1 MKTKDAHNIN
11 NTLDIII
18 VLNIR
23 ELCMNDILA
32 FIMQHQIETLLL
44 IFMMIVVAFI
54 ITHWQETKFWW
65 LNFSYNF
72 PFIGKLSGLASDIEG
87 FDENHKWFYSEERLC
102 RDYYNFYEKVDKDS
116 ESFDEAKAYLH
127 AAGELGR
134 KPTPT
139 FIWIM
144 IFTLVIVEAF
154 GFAYV
159 LAGFTIPGASEATQQ
174 KGAIGVAAM
183 LSILL
188 VWLTHMTG
196 QELHKNTLIKK
207 IRRWYKN
214 DNAGGTNWRDLKPDE
229 QLISID
235 NTFDDEKS
243 PNYIRM
249 LNRLDANDKVKTSYL
264 KTNLTL
270 IFIFAVAIGAT
281 YIRHQVLTQE
291 IASSHES
298 AMNIFNDD
306 ASPFGNADTTSDDD
320 VNALFGDAATD
331 DAKDDLSS
339 LFGGEEKSSTPTHVT
354 NSSES
359 IEDATNRK
367 GGDATFAILGLMFVF
382 IQILGIFFGMHW
394 DFAGRESKE
403 AYECLRGF
411 STKKA
416 FLAYYEKAKIHIARV
431 AQRQLQKLQH
441 KMNIIN
447 DNTGTDAETTAILRN
462 NKDRT
467 FKQYLTFEDR

>member
-1 MKTKDAHNIN
+1 MEEIWQF
-11 NTLDIII
+11 
-18 VLNIR
+18 
-23 ELCMNDILA
+23 ILA
-32 FIMQHQIETLLL
+32 HQIETLLL
-44 IFMMIVVAFI
+44 GFAVIVLAFI
-54 ITHWQETKFWW
+54 ITHWQEVKFWW
-65 LNFSYNF
+65 LNFTYNI
-72 PFIGKLSGLASDIEG
+72 PVIGKLSILARDIEG

-102 RDYYNFYEKVDKDS
+102 RDYYNFYEKVDVDD
-116 ESFDEAKAYLH
+116 ESYDEAKDYLH

-144 IFTLVIVEAF
+144 IFVLVIVEAF

-183 LSILL
+183 LAILL
-188 VWLTHMTG
+188 VWLTHLTG

-214 DNAGGTNWRDLKPDE
+214 DNAGGSNWRDLKPDE
-229 QLISID
+229 KLITID
-235 NTFDDEKS
+235 NTFDDKDS

-249 LNRLDANDKVKTSYL
+249 LNRLDVNDKVKTTYT
-264 KTNLTL
+264 KTILTL
-270 IFIFAVAIGAT
+270 AFIIAVAVGAT
-281 YIRHQVLTQE
+281 YIRHQVLVQE

-306 ASPFGNADTTSDDD
+306 ASPFGESDANEDAD
-320 VNALFGDAATD
+320 VGALFGDSGSD
-331 DAKDDLSS
+331 DAKEDLSS
-339 LFGGEEKSSTPTHVT
+339 LFGDESKASPAASTRTGT
-354 NSSES
+354 N
-359 IEDATNRK
+359 IEDETNQK
-367 GGDATFAILGLMFVF
+367 GGDATFMILGLLFVF
-382 IQILGIFFGMHW
+382 IQILGIFFGMHY
-394 DFAGRESKE
+394 DFAGRESRE
-403 AYECLRGF
+403 AYDLLRGF

-416 FLAYYEKAKIHIARV
+416 FHSYYERAKTHIARV
-431 AQRQLQKLQH
+431 AQKQLQKLQH

-447 DNTGTDAETTAILRN
+447 DNIGTDAETTALLRN

-467 FKQYLTFEDR
+467 FKKYLEFEDK

>member
-1 MKTKDAHNIN
+1 
-11 NTLDIII
+11 
-18 VLNIR
+18 
-23 ELCMNDILA
+23 MNEIMA
-32 FIMQHQIETLLL
+32 FVMQHKIETLLL
-44 IFMMIVVAFI
+44 VFATILVAFL
-54 ITHWQETKFWW
+54 ITHWREVKFWW

-72 PFIGKLSGLASDIEG
+72 PLIGKMSGLAKDIEG

-127 AAGELGR
+127 SAGELGR

-139 FIWIM
+139 FIWMM
-144 IFTLVIVEAF
+144 IFALVIVEAF

-174 KGAIGVAAM
+174 KGAVGVAAM
-183 LSILL
+183 LAILL
-188 VWLTHMTG
+188 VWLTHLTG

-214 DNAGGTNWRDLKPDE
+214 DNAGGSNWRDLKPDE
-229 QLISID
+229 QLITID

-243 PNYIRM
+243 PNYIRL
-249 LNRLDANDKVKTSYL
+249 LNRLDANDKVKTTYI
-264 KTNLTL
+264 KTILT
-270 IFIFAVAIGAT
+270 IVFILAVALGST
-281 YIRHQVLTQE
+281 YIRHQVLKQE

-306 ASPFGNADTTSDDD
+306 ASPFGDTEGASDDD
-320 VNALFGDAATD
+320 VNALFGDDTA

-339 LFGGEEKSSTPTHVT
+339 LFGEESTQSSSPAKSEASST
-354 NSSES
+354 S
-359 IEDATNRK
+359 IEDETNQK
-367 GGDATFAILGLMFVF
+367 GGDATFVILGLLFVF
-382 IQILGIFFGMHW
+382 IQILGIFFGMHY

-403 AYECLRGF
+403 AYECLKGF

-416 FLAYYEKAKIHIARV
+416 FLSYYERAKTHIARV

-441 KMNIIN
+441 KMNINN
-447 DNTGTDAETTAILRN
+447 DNMGTDAETTAILRN

>member
-1 MKTKDAHNIN
+1 MGMEG
-11 NTLDIII
+11 II
-18 VLNIR
+18 
-23 ELCMNDILA
+23 A
-32 FIMQHQIETLLL
+32 FIMQHQIETILLV
-44 IFMMIVVAFI
+44 FGMIIVAFI
-54 ITHWQETKFWW
+54 ITHWQEVKFWW
-65 LNFSYNF
+65 LNFTYNF
-72 PFIGKLSGLASDIEG
+72 PILGKLSGLAKDIEG

-127 AAGELGR
+127 SAGELGR

-139 FIWIM
+139 FIWVM

-174 KGAIGVAAM
+174 KGAIGVAMM
-183 LSILL
+183 LAILL
-188 VWLTHMTG
+188 VWLTHLTG

-214 DNAGGTNWRDLKPDE
+214 DNAGGSNWRDLKPDE
-229 QLISID
+229 QLITID

-249 LNRLDANDKVKTSYL
+249 LNRLDVNDKVKATYT
-264 KTNLTL
+264 KTILTL
-270 IFIFAVAIGAT
+270 LFIGAVAIGAT
-281 YIRHQVLTQE
+281 YIRHITLQNE

-306 ASPFGNADTTSDDD
+306 ASPFGDAGGDDMG
-320 VNALFGDAATD
+320 ALFGDADTQGAE
-331 DAKDDLSS
+331 DDLAS
-339 LFGGEEKSSTPTHVT
+339 LFGGDASD
-354 NSSES
+354 SSEKKS
-359 IEDATNRK
+359 TASTLTTEDINNQK
-367 GGDATFAILGLMFVF
+367 GGDATFVILGLLFVF
-382 IQILGIFFGMHW
+382 IQILGIFFGMHY
-394 DFAGRESKE
+394 DYAGRESKE
-403 AYECLRGF
+403 AFECLKGF

-416 FLAYYEKAKIHIARV
+416 FLSYYERAKTHIARV
-431 AQRQLQKLQH
+431 AQKQLQKLQH

-447 DNTGTDAETTAILRN
+447 DNSGTDAETTAILRN

>member
-1 MKTKDAHNIN
+1 MEEILAY
-11 NTLDIII
+11 I
-18 VLNIR
+18 VL
-23 ELCMNDILA
+23 
-32 FIMQHQIETLLL
+32 HKIETLL
-44 IFMMIVVAFI
+44 IGFAAIVLAFV
-54 ITHWQETKFWW
+54 ITHWQEVKFWW
-65 LNFSYNF
+65 LNLTYTF
-72 PFIGKLSGLASDIEG
+72 PVIGKISRLSKDIEG

-127 AAGELGR
+127 SAGELGR

-144 IFTLVIVEAF
+144 IFALVIVEAF

-174 KGAIGVAAM
+174 KGAVGVAAM
-183 LSILL
+183 LAILL

-214 DNAGGTNWRDLKPDE
+214 DNAGGSNWRDLKPDE
-229 QLISID
+229 ELITID

-243 PNYIRM
+243 PNYIRL
-249 LNRLDANDKVKTSYL
+249 LNRLDANDQVKATYT
-264 KTNLTL
+264 KTILTL
-270 IFIFAVAIGAT
+270 FFIIVVAIGAT
-281 YIRHQVLTQE
+281 YIRDQVLKQE

-298 AMNIFNDD
+298 AVNIFNND
-306 ASPFGNADTTSDDD
+306 ASPFGDVDASSDDD
-320 VNALFGDAATD
+320 IGALFGDAGAAD
-331 DAKDDLSS
+331 DAKEDLAA
-339 LFGGEEKSSTPTHVT
+339 LFGGEATAASTTSPSDTKSIMDETTL
-354 NSSES
+354 
-359 IEDATNRK
+359 K
-367 GGDATFAILGLMFVF
+367 GGEATFLILGLMFVF

-411 STKKA
+411 STKNA
-416 FLAYYEKAKIHIARV
+416 FLGFYERAKTHIART
-431 AQRQLQKLQH
+431 AQKQLQKLQH
-441 KMNIIN
+441 AMNIIN
-447 DNTGTDAETTAILRN
+447 DNSGTDAETTALLRN

>member
-1 MKTKDAHNIN
+1 MNEIIEFL
-11 NTLDIII
+11 TLYKMESIILSFGI
-18 VLNIR
+18 I
-23 ELCMNDILA
+23 ILA
-32 FIMQHQIETLLL
+32 F
-44 IFMMIVVAFI
+44 V
-54 ITHWQETKFWW
+54 ITHWQEVKFWW
-65 LNFSYNF
+65 LNLLYNL
-72 PFIGKLSGLASDIEG
+72 PIIGNVSGLAKDIEG

-127 AAGELGR
+127 SVGELGR

-139 FIWIM
+139 FIWVM
-144 IFTLVIVEAF
+144 IFVLVIVEAF

-174 KGAIGVAAM
+174 KGAVGVAAM
-183 LSILL
+183 LAILL

-196 QELHKNTLIKK
+196 QELHKNTLIQK

-214 DNAGGTNWRDLKPDE
+214 DNAGGTNWRDLKPDD

-249 LNRLDANDKVKTSYL
+249 LNRVDANDKVKTTYT
-264 KTNLTL
+264 KTILTL

-306 ASPFGNADTTSDDD
+306 ASPFGGADSGAEDDI
-320 VNALFGDAATD
+320 ASLFGDTATD
-331 DAKDDLSS
+331 NAEDDLSS
-339 LFGGEEKSSTPTHVT
+339 LFGEDVSKETQTSANDK
-354 NSSES
+354 ES
-359 IEDATNRK
+359 IEDETNRK
-367 GGDATFAILGLMFVF
+367 GGEATFVILGLMFVF

-403 AYECLRGF
+403 AFECLKGF

-416 FLAYYEKAKIHIARV
+416 FLAYYERAKTHIARV

-447 DNTGTDAETTAILRN
+447 DNSGTDAETTAILRN

>member
-1 MKTKDAHNIN
+1 MENI
-11 NTLDIII
+11 I
-18 VLNIR
+18 
-23 ELCMNDILA
+23 A
-32 FIMQHQIETLLL
+32 FIMQHQIETILLVFGIIL
-44 IFMMIVVAFI
+44 LAFF
-54 ITHWQETKFWW
+54 ITHWEEVKFWW
-65 LNFSYNF
+65 LNFSYDF
-72 PFIGKLSGLASDIEG
+72 PVLGKMSSLAKDIEG

-144 IFTLVIVEAF
+144 IFVLVIVEAF

-174 KGAIGVAAM
+174 KGAVGVAAM
-183 LSILL
+183 LAILL
-188 VWLTHMTG
+188 VWLTHLTG

-214 DNAGGTNWRDLKPDE
+214 DNAGGSNWRDLKPDE
-229 QLISID
+229 QLITID

-249 LNRLDANDKVKTSYL
+249 LNRLDVNDKVKATYI
-264 KTNLTL
+264 KTILTL

-291 IASSHES
+291 IASSHE
-298 AMNIFNDD
+298 AAINIFNDD
-306 ASPFGNADTTSDDD
+306 ASPFGNTDASGDEEIG
-320 VNALFGDAATD
+320 ALFGDADTKGAE
-331 DAKDDLSS
+331 DDLAS
-339 LFGGEEKSSTPTHVT
+339 LFGDGDKAATSGTKKQSSA
-354 NSSES
+354 S
-359 IEDATNRK
+359 IEDETNQK
-367 GGDATFAILGLMFVF
+367 GGDATFVILGLLFVF
-382 IQILGIFFGMHW
+382 IQILGIFFGMHY
-394 DFAGRESKE
+394 DYAGRESKE

-411 STKKA
+411 ATKKA
-416 FLAYYEKAKIHIARV
+416 FLSYYEQAKTHIARV
-431 AQRQLQKLQH
+431 AQKQLQKLQH

-447 DNTGTDAETTAILRN
+447 DNSGTDAETTAILRN

-467 FKQYLTFEDR
+467 FKQYLTFEDK

>member
-1 MKTKDAHNIN
+1 MEQIWAF
-11 NTLDIII
+11 
-18 VLNIR
+18 VL
-23 ELCMNDILA
+23 M
-32 FIMQHQIETLLL
+32 HKIETLLL
-44 IFMMIVVAFI
+44 GFGVIVLAFV
-54 ITHWQETKFWW
+54 ITHWQEVKFWW
-65 LNFSYNF
+65 LNFTYNF
-72 PFIGKLSGLASDIEG
+72 PVIGKLSRLAKDIEG

-102 RDYYNFYEKVDKDS
+102 RDYYNFYEKVDVDD
-116 ESFDEAKAYLH
+116 ESYDEAKDYLH

-144 IFTLVIVEAF
+144 IFVLVIVEAF

-183 LSILL
+183 LAILL
-188 VWLTHMTG
+188 VWLTHLTG

-214 DNAGGTNWRDLKPDE
+214 DNAGGHNWRDLKPDE
-229 QLISID
+229 KLITID
-235 NTFDDEKS
+235 NTFDDKDS

-249 LNRLDANDKVKTSYL
+249 LNRLDVNDRVQATYTKTI
-264 KTNLTL
+264 LT
-270 IFIFAVAIGAT
+270 IAFIIAVAVGAT
-281 YIRHQVLTQE
+281 YIRHQVLVQE

-306 ASPFGNADTTSDDD
+306 ASPFGDTAGDDADMG
-320 VNALFGDAATD
+320 ALFGDAGAD

-339 LFGGEEKSSTPTHVT
+339 LFGGEESASQPASSK
-354 NSSES
+354 NSTS
-359 IEDATNRK
+359 IEDETNQK
-367 GGDATFAILGLMFVF
+367 GGDATFMILGLLFVF
-382 IQILGIFFGMHW
+382 IQILGIFFGMHY

-403 AYECLRGF
+403 AYELLRGF

-416 FLAYYEKAKIHIARV
+416 FLSYYERAKTHIARI

-447 DNTGTDAETTAILRN
+447 DNMGTDAETTALLRN

-467 FKQYLTFEDR
+467 FKKYLEFEDK

>member
-1 MKTKDAHNIN
+1 MT
-11 NTLDIII
+11 
-18 VLNIR
+18 
-23 ELCMNDILA
+23 EILA
-32 FIMQHQIETLLL
+32 FLTRYQLESLLL
-44 IFMMIVVAFI
+44 SFGIILLAFV
-54 ITHWQETKFWW
+54 ITHWQEVKFWW
-65 LNFSYNF
+65 LNLAYNF
-72 PFIGKLSGLASDIEG
+72 PFIGKSSRLATDIEG

-116 ESFDEAKAYLH
+116 ESFDEAKSYLH
-127 AAGELGR
+127 SVGELGR

-139 FIWIM
+139 LIWVM
-144 IFTLVIVEAF
+144 IFALVIIESF

-174 KGAIGVAAM
+174 KGAIGVASM
-183 LSILL
+183 LAILL

-229 QLISID
+229 RLITID
-235 NTFDDEKS
+235 NTLDDEKS

-249 LNRLDANDKVKTSYL
+249 LNRLDVNDKVKTSYL
-264 KTNLTL
+264 KTSLTL
-270 IFIFAVAIGAT
+270 LFIFAVAIGAT
-281 YIRHQVLTQE
+281 YIRHQVLVQE

-298 AMNIFNDD
+298 TMNIFGNDS
-306 ASPFGNADTTSDDD
+306 SPFAEEDKSDESDIM
-320 VNALFGDAATD
+320 ALFGESSQD
-331 DAKDDLSS
+331 DTKDEISS
-339 LFGGEEKSSTPTHVT
+339 LFGGEGEASPTTTSS
-354 NSSES
+354 NKNKES

-367 GGDATFAILGLMFVF
+367 GGEATFFILGLMFVF

-403 AYECLRGF
+403 AYLCLRGF
-411 STKKA
+411 TTKKS
-416 FLAYYEKAKIHIARV
+416 FLSYYDRAKTHISRV
-431 AQRQLQKLQH
+431 AQQQLQKLQH
-441 KMNIIN
+441 QMNINN
-447 DNTGTDAETTAILRN
+447 DQEGTDAETTALLRN

-467 FKQYLTFEDR
+467 FKQYLTFEDK

>member
-1 MKTKDAHNIN
+1 MEKIW
-11 NTLDIII
+11 
-18 VLNIR
+18 
-23 ELCMNDILA
+23 A
-32 FIMQHQIETLLL
+32 FIMMHQIETLLL
-44 IFMMIVVAFI
+44 GFGVIVLAFV
-54 ITHWQETKFWW
+54 ITHWQEVKFWW

-72 PFIGKLSGLASDIEG
+72 PVFGKISRLAKDIEG

-102 RDYYNFYEKVDKDS
+102 RDYYNFYEKVDVDD
-116 ESFDEAKAYLH
+116 ESYDEAKDYLH
-127 AAGELGR
+127 AVGELGR

-144 IFTLVIVEAF
+144 IFVLVIVEAL

-174 KGAIGVAAM
+174 KGAVGVAAM
-183 LSILL
+183 LAILL
-188 VWLTHMTG
+188 VWLTHLTG

-214 DNAGGTNWRDLKPDE
+214 DNAGGHNWRDLKPDE
-229 QLISID
+229 ALITID
-235 NTFDDEKS
+235 NTFEDKES

-249 LNRLDANDKVKTSYL
+249 LNRLDVNDKVQATYTKTI
-264 KTNLTL
+264 LTL
-270 IFIFAVAIGAT
+270 AFIIAVAVGAT
-281 YIRHQVLTQE
+281 YIRHQVLVQE

-306 ASPFGNADTTSDDD
+306 ASPFGDTDAGDDADIGALFTDAGADDAKED
-320 VNALFGDAATD
+320 LSALFGGDA
-331 DAKDDLSS
+331 DAKSDT
-339 LFGGEEKSSTPTHVT
+339 KSAA
-354 NSSES
+354 NGAS
-359 IEDATNRK
+359 IEDETNQK
-367 GGDATFAILGLMFVF
+367 GGDATFMILGLLFVF
-382 IQILGIFFGMHW
+382 IQILGIFFGMHY

-416 FLAYYEKAKIHIARV
+416 FLSYYERAKTHIARI

-447 DNTGTDAETTAILRN
+447 DNSGTDAETTALLRN

-467 FKQYLTFEDR
+467 FKKYLEFEDK

>member
-1 MKTKDAHNIN
+1 MENI
-11 NTLDIII
+11 I
-18 VLNIR
+18 
-23 ELCMNDILA
+23 A
-32 FIMQHQIETLLL
+32 FIMQHQIETILLVFGIIL
-44 IFMMIVVAFI
+44 LAFF
-54 ITHWQETKFWW
+54 ITHWQEVKFWW
-65 LNFSYNF
+65 LNFIYNF
-72 PFIGKLSGLASDIEG
+72 PIFGKISTLAKDIEG

-144 IFTLVIVEAF
+144 IFILVVVEAF

-174 KGAIGVAAM
+174 KGAVGVAAM
-183 LSILL
+183 LAILL
-188 VWLTHMTG
+188 VWLTHLTG

-214 DNAGGTNWRDLKPDE
+214 DNAGGSNWRDLKPDE
-229 QLISID
+229 QLITID
-235 NTFDDEKS
+235 NTFNDEKS

-249 LNRLDANDKVKTSYL
+249 LNRLDVNDKVKATYI
-264 KTNLTL
+264 KTILTL

-291 IASSHES
+291 IASSHEA

-306 ASPFGNADTTSDDD
+306 ASPFGSTDASGDDEIG
-320 VNALFGDAATD
+320 ALFGDD
-331 DAKDDLSS
+331 DTKGAEDDLAS
-339 LFGGEEKSSTPTHVT
+339 LFGDGNKAATSNTKKQS
-354 NSSES
+354 NAS
-359 IEDATNRK
+359 IEDETNQK
-367 GGDATFAILGLMFVF
+367 GGDATFVILGLLFVF
-382 IQILGIFFGMHW
+382 IQILGIFFGMHY
-394 DFAGRESKE
+394 DYAGRESKE

-411 STKKA
+411 ATKKA
-416 FLAYYEKAKIHIARV
+416 FLSFYEKAKTHIARV
-431 AQRQLQKLQH
+431 AQKQLQKLQH

-447 DNTGTDAETTAILRN
+447 DNSGTDAETTAILRN

-467 FKQYLTFEDR
+467 FKQYLTFEDK

>member
-1 MKTKDAHNIN
+1 M
-11 NTLDIII
+11 
-18 VLNIR
+18 
-23 ELCMNDILA
+23 M
-32 FIMQHQIETLLL
+32 HQIETLLL
-44 IFMMIVVAFI
+44 GFGVIVLAFV
-54 ITHWQETKFWW
+54 ITHWHEVKFWW
-65 LNFSYNF
+65 LNFTYNF
-72 PFIGKLSGLASDIEG
+72 PVIGKLSRLAKDIEG

-102 RDYYNFYEKVDKDS
+102 RDYYNFYEKVDVND
-116 ESFDEAKAYLH
+116 ESYDEAKDYLH

-144 IFTLVIVEAF
+144 IFVLVIVEAF

-183 LSILL
+183 LAILL
-188 VWLTHMTG
+188 VWLTHLTG

-214 DNAGGTNWRDLKPDE
+214 DNAGGHNWRDLKPDE
-229 QLISID
+229 KLITID
-235 NTFDDEKS
+235 NTFDDKSS

-249 LNRLDANDKVKTSYL
+249 LNRLDVNDKVQATYTKTI
-264 KTNLTL
+264 LTI
-270 IFIFAVAIGAT
+270 IFIAVVAVGAT
-281 YIRHQVLTQE
+281 YIRHQVLVQE

-306 ASPFGNADTTSDDD
+306 ASPFGDTAADEDADIG
-320 VNALFGDAATD
+320 ALFGDNTAD
-331 DAKDDLSS
+331 DAKEDLSS
-339 LFGGEEKSSTPTHVT
+339 LFGGDESAAPAAKQSNGV
-354 NSSES
+354 S
-359 IEDATNRK
+359 IEDETNQK
-367 GGDATFAILGLMFVF
+367 GGDATFMILGLLFVF
-382 IQILGIFFGMHW
+382 IQILGIFFGMHY

-416 FLAYYEKAKIHIARV
+416 FLSYYERAKTHIARI

-447 DNTGTDAETTAILRN
+447 DNSGTDAETTALLRN

-467 FKQYLTFEDR
+467 FRKYLEFEDK

>member
-1 MKTKDAHNIN
+1 MEG
-11 NTLDIII
+11 II
-18 VLNIR
+18 
-23 ELCMNDILA
+23 A

-44 IFMMIVVAFI
+44 VFGIIILAFI
-54 ITHWQETKFWW
+54 ITHWNEVKFWW
-65 LNFSYNF
+65 LNLSYNL
-72 PFIGKLSGLASDIEG
+72 PIIGKISLLARDIEG

-127 AAGELGR
+127 SVGELGR

-139 FIWIM
+139 FIWVM
-144 IFTLVIVEAF
+144 IFALVIVEAF

-183 LSILL
+183 LAILL

-249 LNRLDANDKVKTSYL
+249 LNRVDANDKVKTTYT
-264 KTNLTL
+264 KTILTL
-270 IFIFAVAIGAT
+270 LFIFIVAIGAT
-281 YIRHQVLTQE
+281 YIRHQVLVQE

-306 ASPFGNADTTSDDD
+306 ASPFGDVDASSDDD
-320 VNALFGDAATD
+320 IGALFGNGATEDAEE
-331 DAKDDLSS
+331 DLSA
-339 LFGGEEKSSTPTHVT
+339 LFGAEESKPASSNTA
-354 NSSES
+354 SSGNS
-359 IEDATNRK
+359 IEDETNLK
-367 GGDATFAILGLMFVF
+367 GGDATFLILGLMFVF

-416 FLAYYEKAKIHIARV
+416 FLNYYEKAKTHISRV

>member
-1 MKTKDAHNIN
+1 M
-11 NTLDIII
+11 
-18 VLNIR
+18 
-23 ELCMNDILA
+23 EEILA
-32 FIMQHQIETLLL
+32 YLMLHKIETLLVG
-44 IFMMIVVAFI
+44 FAVIVLAFV
-54 ITHWQETKFWW
+54 ITHWQEVKFWW
-65 LNFSYNF
+65 LNFTYNF
-72 PFIGKLSGLASDIEG
+72 PIIGKISILSRDIEG

-139 FIWIM
+139 LIWIM
-144 IFTLVIVEAF
+144 IFVLVIVEAF

-174 KGAIGVAAM
+174 KGAVGVAAM
-183 LSILL
+183 LAVLL

-214 DNAGGTNWRDLKPDE
+214 DNAGGSNWRDLKPDE

-249 LNRLDANDKVKTSYL
+249 LNRIDINDKVKTTYT
-264 KTNLTL
+264 KTILTL
-270 IFIFAVAIGAT
+270 LFIGIVAIGAT
-281 YIRHQVLTQE
+281 YIRDQVLKQE
-291 IASSHES
+291 IASSHEN
-298 AMNIFNDD
+298 AVNIFDND
-306 ASPFGNADTTSDDD
+306 ASPFGDTDASSDDD
-320 VNALFGDAATD
+320 IGALFGDTAGD
-331 DAKDDLSS
+331 DAKEDLAS
-339 LFGGEEKSSTPTHVT
+339 LFGGEGQADTPAKAST
-354 NSSES
+354 NSSIIDE
-359 IEDATNRK
+359 TNLK
-367 GGDATFAILGLMFVF
+367 GGEATFMILGLMFVF

-416 FLAYYEKAKIHIARV
+416 FLAYYDNAKTHIART
-431 AQRQLQKLQH
+431 AQKQLQKLQH
-441 KMNIIN
+441 AMNIIN
-447 DNTGTDAETTAILRN
+447 DNSGTDAETTALLRN

-467 FKQYLTFEDR
+467 FKQYLSFEDK

>member
-1 MKTKDAHNIN
+1 MEQIW
-11 NTLDIII
+11 
-18 VLNIR
+18 
-23 ELCMNDILA
+23 A
-32 FIMQHQIETLLL
+32 FILMHKIETLLL
-44 IFMMIVVAFI
+44 GFGIIVLAFI
-54 ITHWQETKFWW
+54 ITHWQEVKFWW
-65 LNFSYNF
+65 LNFTYNF
-72 PFIGKLSGLASDIEG
+72 PVIGKLSRLAKDIEG

-102 RDYYNFYEKVDKDS
+102 RDYYNFYEKVDVDD
-116 ESFDEAKAYLH
+116 ESYDEAKDYLH

-139 FIWIM
+139 FIWVM
-144 IFTLVIVEAF
+144 IFVLVIVEAF

-183 LSILL
+183 LAILL
-188 VWLTHMTG
+188 VWLTHLTG

-214 DNAGGTNWRDLKPDE
+214 DNAGGHNWRDLKPDE
-229 QLISID
+229 TLITID
-235 NTFDDEKS
+235 NTFDDKES

-249 LNRLDANDKVKTSYL
+249 LNRLDVNDRVQATYTKTI
-264 KTNLTL
+264 LTL
-270 IFIFAVAIGAT
+270 AFIIAVAVGAT
-281 YIRHQVLTQE
+281 YIRHQVLVQE

-306 ASPFGNADTTSDDD
+306 ASPFGDAGGDDADIG
-320 VNALFGDAATD
+320 ALFGDAGAD
-331 DAKDDLSS
+331 DAKDDLSA
-339 LFGGEEKSSTPTHVT
+339 LFGGDAETKSDTKAPAQSA
-354 NSSES
+354 S
-359 IEDATNRK
+359 IEDETNQK
-367 GGDATFAILGLMFVF
+367 GGDATFMILGLLFVF
-382 IQILGIFFGMHW
+382 IQILGIFFGMHY
-394 DFAGRESKE
+394 DFAGRESKD

-416 FLAYYEKAKIHIARV
+416 FLSYYERAKTHIARI
-431 AQRQLQKLQH
+431 AQQQLQKLQH

-447 DNTGTDAETTAILRN
+447 DKMGTDAETTQLLRN

-467 FKQYLTFEDR
+467 FKKYLEFEDK

>member
-1 MKTKDAHNIN
+1 
-11 NTLDIII
+11 
-18 VLNIR
+18 
-23 ELCMNDILA
+23 MNEIWA

-44 IFMMIVVAFI
+44 VFGIIVLAFI
-54 ITHWQETKFWW
+54 ITHWQEVKFWW
-65 LNFSYNF
+65 LNFKYNF
-72 PFIGKLSGLASDIEG
+72 PIIGTIARLSKDIEG

-102 RDYYNFYEKVDKDS
+102 RDYYNFYEKVDKGS

-127 AAGELGR
+127 SVGELGR

-144 IFTLVIVEAF
+144 IFVLVIVEAF

-159 LAGFTIPGASEATQQ
+159 LAGFTIPGASEATQE
-174 KGAIGVAAM
+174 KGAVGVAAM
-183 LSILL
+183 LAILL

-214 DNAGGTNWRDLKPDE
+214 DNAGGSNWRDLKPDE
-229 QLISID
+229 NLITID

-249 LNRLDANDKVKTSYL
+249 LNRIDVNDKVKTTYT
-264 KTNLTL
+264 KTMLTL
-270 IFIFAVAIGAT
+270 LFIGVVAVGAT
-281 YIRHQVLTQE
+281 YIRGQVLEQE
-291 IASSHES
+291 IASSHEA
-298 AMNIFNDD
+298 AMDIFNSD
-306 ASPFGNADTTSDDD
+306 ASPFGDLDAGSDDD
-320 VNALFGDAATD
+320 IGALFGDKETAGAEDDLASLFGD
-331 DAKDDLSS
+331 DAKEASAKPAAQN
-339 LFGGEEKSSTPTHVT
+339 G
-354 NSSES
+354 ES
-359 IEDATNRK
+359 IEDSTNRK
-367 GGDATFAILGLMFVF
+367 GGWATFIILGLMFVF

-403 AYECLRGF
+403 AYACLKGF

-416 FLAYYEKAKIHIARV
+416 FLSYYEKVKTHIARV
-431 AQRQLQKLQH
+431 AQRKLQKLQH

-467 FKQYLTFEDR
+467 FKQYLTFEDK

>member
-1 MKTKDAHNIN
+1 M
-11 NTLDIII
+11 
-18 VLNIR
+18 
-23 ELCMNDILA
+23 EEILA
-32 FIMQHQIETLLL
+32 YLMLHKIETLLVGFA
-44 IFMMIVVAFI
+44 IIVLAFV
-54 ITHWQETKFWW
+54 ITHWQEVKFWW
-65 LNFSYNF
+65 LNFTYNF
-72 PFIGKLSGLASDIEG
+72 PFIGKIATLSRDIEG

-139 FIWIM
+139 LIWIM
-144 IFTLVIVEAF
+144 IFVLVIVEAF

-174 KGAIGVAAM
+174 KGAVGVAAM
-183 LSILL
+183 LAVLL

-214 DNAGGTNWRDLKPDE
+214 DNAGGSNWRDLKPDE

-249 LNRLDANDKVKTSYL
+249 LNRIDINDKVKTTYT
-264 KTNLTL
+264 KTILTL
-270 IFIFAVAIGAT
+270 LFIGIVAIGAT
-281 YIRHQVLTQE
+281 YIRDQVLKQE

-298 AMNIFNDD
+298 AINIFNEG
-306 ASPFGNADTTSDDD
+306 ASPFGESDTATDDD
-320 VNALFGDAATD
+320 IGALFGDTAVD
-331 DAKDDLSS
+331 DVKEDLGS
-339 LFGGEEKSSTPTHVT
+339 LFGDAVKTETPSKASN
-354 NSSES
+354 NSSVIDE
-359 IEDATNRK
+359 TNLK
-367 GGDATFAILGLMFVF
+367 GGEATFMILGLMFVF

-416 FLAYYEKAKIHIARV
+416 FLSFYENAKTHIART
-431 AQRQLQKLQH
+431 AQKQLQKLQH
-441 KMNIIN
+441 AMNIIN
-447 DNTGTDAETTAILRN
+447 DNSGTDAETTSLLRN

-467 FKQYLTFEDR
+467 FKQYLTFEDK

>member
-1 MKTKDAHNIN
+1 MEKIW
-11 NTLDIII
+11 
-18 VLNIR
+18 
-23 ELCMNDILA
+23 A
-32 FIMQHQIETLLL
+32 FIMMHQIETLLL
-44 IFMMIVVAFI
+44 VFGMIVLAFI
-54 ITHWQETKFWW
+54 ITHWQEVKFWW
-65 LNFSYNF
+65 LNFTYNF
-72 PFIGKLSGLASDIEG
+72 PVIGKISTLAKDIEG
-87 FDENHKWFYSEERLC
+87 FDEKHKWFYSEERLC

-116 ESFDEAKAYLH
+116 ESYDEAKEYLH

-144 IFTLVIVEAF
+144 IFALVIVEAF

-183 LSILL
+183 LAILL

-214 DNAGGTNWRDLKPDE
+214 DNAGGSNWRDLKPDE
-229 QLISID
+229 QLITID
-235 NTFDDEKS
+235 NTFDDSTS

-249 LNRLDANDKVKTSYL
+249 LNRLDVNDKVKTTYT
-264 KTNLTL
+264 KTILTL

-291 IASSHES
+291 IASSHET
-298 AMNIFNDD
+298 AMNIFNED
-306 ASPFGNADTTSDDD
+306 ASPFAGAESAGGDEDIG
-320 VNALFGDAATD
+320 ALFGDDAGA
-331 DAKDDLSS
+331 DAKEDLSS
-339 LFGGEEKSSTPTHVT
+339 LFGNDAKGAVTTVEKNTAT
-354 NSSES
+354 
-359 IEDATNRK
+359 IEDETNQK
-367 GGDATFAILGLMFVF
+367 GGDATFIVLGLMFIF

-394 DFAGRESKE
+394 DFAGRESRE

-411 STKKA
+411 ATKKA
-416 FLAYYEKAKIHIARV
+416 FLSYYDRIKTHIARV
-431 AQRQLQKLQH
+431 AQQQLQKLQH

-447 DNTGTDAETTAILRN
+447 DNTGTDAETTALLRN
-462 NKDRT
+462 NKERT
-467 FKQYLTFEDR
+467 FRQYLTFEDK

>member
-1 MKTKDAHNIN
+1 MEEILAY
-11 NTLDIII
+11 I
-18 VLNIR
+18 VL
-23 ELCMNDILA
+23 
-32 FIMQHQIETLLL
+32 HKIETLL
-44 IFMMIVVAFI
+44 IAFAVMVLAFV
-54 ITHWQETKFWW
+54 ITHWQEVKFWW
-65 LNFSYNF
+65 LNVTYNF
-72 PFIGKLSGLASDIEG
+72 PFIGKISRLSSDIEG

-102 RDYYNFYEKVDKDS
+102 RDYYNFYVKVDKDS

-127 AAGELGR
+127 SAGELGR

-139 FIWIM
+139 LIWVM
-144 IFTLVIVEAF
+144 IFALVIVEAF

-174 KGAIGVAAM
+174 KGAVGVAAM
-183 LSILL
+183 LAILL

-214 DNAGGTNWRDLKPDE
+214 DNAGGSNWRDLKPDE
-229 QLISID
+229 QLITID

-249 LNRLDANDKVKTSYL
+249 LNRIDVNDKVKATYT
-264 KTNLTL
+264 KTILTL
-270 IFIFAVAIGAT
+270 FFIFVVAIGAT
-281 YIRHQVLTQE
+281 YIRDQVLKQE

-298 AMNIFNDD
+298 AVNIFNND
-306 ASPFGNADTTSDDD
+306 ASPFGDVDASSDDD
-320 VNALFGDAATD
+320 IGALFGDTNTED
-331 DAKDDLSS
+331 VKEDLGA
-339 LFGGEEKSSTPTHVT
+339 LFGGEEKAQTQNKSASANSIIDET
-354 NSSES
+354 NL
-359 IEDATNRK
+359 K
-367 GGDATFAILGLMFVF
+367 GGEATFLILGLMFVF

-403 AYECLRGF
+403 AYGCLRGF
-411 STKKA
+411 STKNA
-416 FLAYYEKAKIHIARV
+416 FLSFYDRAKTHIART
-431 AQRQLQKLQH
+431 AQKQLQKLQH

-447 DNTGTDAETTAILRN
+447 DNSGTDAETSLLLRN

-467 FKQYLTFEDR
+467 FNQYLTFEDK

>member
-1 MKTKDAHNIN
+1 
-11 NTLDIII
+11 
-18 VLNIR
+18 
-23 ELCMNDILA
+23 MNEIWA

-44 IFMMIVVAFI
+44 VFGIILLAFF
-54 ITHWQETKFWW
+54 ITHWQEVKFWW

-72 PFIGKLSGLASDIEG
+72 PIIGKMAGLSKDIEG

-127 AAGELGR
+127 SVGELGR

-144 IFTLVIVEAF
+144 IFALVIIEAF

-174 KGAIGVAAM
+174 KGAVGVAAM
-183 LSILL
+183 LAILL

-214 DNAGGTNWRDLKPDE
+214 DNAGGSNWRDLKPDE
-229 QLISID
+229 QLITMD
-235 NTFDDEKS
+235 NTFEDEKS

-249 LNRLDANDKVKTSYL
+249 LNRVDANDQVKTTYI
-264 KTNLTL
+264 KTILTL
-270 IFIFAVAIGAT
+270 LFIAVVAIGAT
-281 YIRHQVLTQE
+281 YIRGQVLKQE
-291 IASSHES
+291 IASSHEA
-298 AMNIFNDD
+298 AMDIFNSDS
-306 ASPFGNADTTSDDD
+306 SPFGNVDSGKDEDLG
-320 VNALFGDAATD
+320 ALFGDSEASAG
-331 DAKDDLSS
+331 AEDDLAS
-339 LFGGEEKSSTPTHVT
+339 LFGDDDTKAAATPT
-354 NSSES
+354 NSSNSAES
-359 IEDATNRK
+359 IEDETNRK
-367 GGDATFAILGLMFVF
+367 GGWATFIILGLMFVF

-403 AYECLRGF
+403 AYECLKGF

-416 FLAYYEKAKIHIARV
+416 FLSYYEKSKTHIARV
-431 AQRQLQKLQH
+431 AQQQLQKLQH

-447 DNTGTDAETTAILRN
+447 DNTGTDAETSALLRN

-467 FKQYLTFEDR
+467 FKEYLTFEDR

>member
-1 MKTKDAHNIN
+1 MENIM
-11 NTLDIII
+11 T
-18 VLNIR
+18 
-23 ELCMNDILA
+23 
-32 FIMQHQIETLLL
+32 FIMAHQIETILL
-44 IFMMIVVAFI
+44 IVGIILLAFF
-54 ITHWQETKFWW
+54 ITHWREVRFWW

-72 PFIGKLSGLASDIEG
+72 PIIGKISTLAKDIDG
-87 FDENHKWFYSEERLC
+87 YDEKHQWFYSEERLC

-116 ESFDEAKAYLH
+116 DSFDEAKAYLH
-127 AAGELGR
+127 AVGELGR

-144 IFTLVIVEAF
+144 IFVLIIIEAF

-174 KGAIGVAAM
+174 KGAIGVATM

-188 VWLTHMTG
+188 VWLTHLTG

-214 DNAGGTNWRDLKPDE
+214 DNASGTNRRDLKPDAK
-229 QLISID
+229 LITID

-249 LNRLDANDKVKTSYL
+249 LNRLDVNDKVKTTYT
-264 KTNLTL
+264 KTILTL
-270 IFIFAVAIGAT
+270 IFIGVVAIGAT
-281 YIRHQVLTQE
+281 YIRHQAFKQE
-291 IASSHES
+291 IASSHNDS
-298 AMNIFNDD
+298 AINIFNDD
-306 ASPFGNADTTSDDD
+306 ALPFGDSKASADDD
-320 VNALFGDAATD
+320 INTLFADKDTK
-331 DAKDDLSS
+331 DAKEDLTS
-339 LFGGEEKSSTPTHVT
+339 LFGGDDKTNTQKQQ
-354 NSSES
+354 NSSS
-359 IEDATNRK
+359 VSAEDELNQK
-367 GGDATFAILGLMFVF
+367 SGDATFIILGLLFVF
-382 IQILGIFFGMHW
+382 IQILSIFFGMHY

-403 AYECLRGF
+403 AYECLKGF

-416 FLAYYEKAKIHIARV
+416 FLAYYDQAKTHIARV
-431 AQRQLQKLQH
+431 AQKQLQKLQH

-447 DNTGTDAETTAILRN
+447 DETGTDAETTALLRN

>member
-1 MKTKDAHNIN
+1 MDG
-11 NTLDIII
+11 II
-18 VLNIR
+18 
-23 ELCMNDILA
+23 A
-32 FIMQHQIETLLL
+32 FIMQHQMESILL
-44 IFMMIVVAFI
+44 IFSMIVVAFI
-54 ITHWQETKFWW
+54 ITHWQEVKFWW

-72 PFIGKLSGLASDIEG
+72 PIVGKMSGLAKDIEG
-87 FDENHKWFYSEERLC
+87 FDESHKWFYSEERLC

-127 AAGELGR
+127 SVGELGR

-174 KGAIGVAAM
+174 KGAMGVAAM
-183 LSILL
+183 LAILL

-214 DNAGGTNWRDLKPDE
+214 DNAGGSNWRDLKPDE

-235 NTFDDEKS
+235 NTFEDEKS

-249 LNRLDANDKVKTSYL
+249 LNRLDVNDKVQATYIKTI
-264 KTNLTL
+264 LTL
-270 IFIFAVAIGAT
+270 LFIGAVAIGAT
-281 YIRHQVLTQE
+281 YIRHITLQNE
-291 IASSHES
+291 IASAHES
-298 AMNIFNDD
+298 AINIFNDD
-306 ASPFGNADTTSDDD
+306 ASPFGDASADDMGT
-320 VNALFGDAATD
+320 LFGDATTD
-331 DAKDDLSS
+331 DAEDDLAS
-339 LFGGEEKSSTPTHVT
+339 LFGGEAASTSSQSNAPASKLS
-354 NSSES
+354 N
-359 IEDATNRK
+359 EDINNQK
-367 GGDATFAILGLMFVF
+367 GGDATFVILGLLFVF
-382 IQILGIFFGMHW
+382 IQILGIFFGMHY
-394 DFAGRESKE
+394 DYAGRESKE
-403 AYECLRGF
+403 AYECLKGF
-411 STKKA
+411 STKKS
-416 FLAYYEKAKIHIARV
+416 FLSYYEKAKTHIARV
-431 AQRQLQKLQH
+431 AQKQLQKLQH

-447 DNTGTDAETTAILRN
+447 DHSGTDAETTAILRN

>member
-1 MKTKDAHNIN
+1 ME
-11 NTLDIII
+11 DII
-18 VLNIR
+18 
-23 ELCMNDILA
+23 A
-32 FIMQHQIETLLL
+32 FIMLHQIETILLVFGIIL
-44 IFMMIVVAFI
+44 LAFF
-54 ITHWQETKFWW
+54 ITHWQEVKFWW

-72 PFIGKLSGLASDIEG
+72 PIIGKMSRLAKDIEG

-102 RDYYNFYEKVDKDS
+102 RDYYNFYEKMDKDS

-127 AAGELGR
+127 SVGELGR

-144 IFTLVIVEAF
+144 IFVLVIVEAF

-174 KGAIGVAAM
+174 KGAVGVAAM
-183 LSILL
+183 LAVLL

-214 DNAGGTNWRDLKPDE
+214 DNAGGSNWRDLKPDE

-235 NTFDDEKS
+235 NTFDDDKS

-249 LNRLDANDKVKTSYL
+249 LNRLDVNDKVKTSYT
-264 KTNLTL
+264 KTILTL

-291 IASSHES
+291 IASSHET
-298 AMNIFNDD
+298 AINIFNDD
-306 ASPFGNADTTSDDD
+306 ASPFAGNDTAGDDD
-320 VNALFGDAATD
+320 IGALFGDSAAES
-331 DAKDDLSS
+331 AEDDLAS
-339 LFGGEEKSSTPTHVT
+339 LFGGDKKASASGSKKTAGV
-354 NSSES
+354 S
-359 IEDATNRK
+359 IEDQTNQK
-367 GGDATFAILGLMFVF
+367 GGDATFIILALMFVF

-394 DFAGRESKE
+394 DFAGRESRE

-411 STKKA
+411 ATKKA
-416 FLAYYEKAKIHIARV
+416 FLSYYEKAKTHIARV
-431 AQRQLQKLQH
+431 AQQQLQKLQH

-447 DNTGTDAETTAILRN
+447 DNSGTDAETTAILRN

-467 FKQYLTFEDR
+467 FKQYLTFEDK

>member
-1 MKTKDAHNIN
+1 M
-11 NTLDIII
+11 
-18 VLNIR
+18 
-23 ELCMNDILA
+23 EEILA
-32 FIMQHQIETLLL
+32 YLVLHKIETLLVG
-44 IFMMIVVAFI
+44 FAVIVLAFV
-54 ITHWQETKFWW
+54 ITHWQEVKFWW
-65 LNFSYNF
+65 LNFIYSF
-72 PFIGKLSGLASDIEG
+72 PIIGKISMLSRDIEG

-127 AAGELGR
+127 SAGELGR

-144 IFTLVIVEAF
+144 IFVLVIVEAF

-174 KGAIGVAAM
+174 KGAVGVAAM
-183 LSILL
+183 LAVLL

-196 QELHKNTLIKK
+196 QELHKNTLVKK

-214 DNAGGTNWRDLKPDE
+214 DNAGGSNWRDLKPDE
-229 QLISID
+229 ELISID

-249 LNRLDANDKVKTSYL
+249 LNRIDINDKVKTTYT
-264 KTNLTL
+264 KTILTL
-270 IFIFAVAIGAT
+270 LFIGIVAIGAT
-281 YIRHQVLTQE
+281 YIREQVLKQE

-298 AMNIFNDD
+298 AVNIFNND
-306 ASPFGNADTTSDDD
+306 ASPFGNTDASSDADIG
-320 VNALFGDAATD
+320 ALFGDTAED
-331 DAKDDLSS
+331 DAKEDLAS
-339 LFGGEEKSSTPTHVT
+339 LFGGEVQADTPAKASS
-354 NSSES
+354 NSSIIDE
-359 IEDATNRK
+359 TNLK
-367 GGDATFAILGLMFVF
+367 GGEATFMILGLMFVF

-416 FLAYYEKAKIHIARV
+416 FLAYYDNAKTHIART
-431 AQRQLQKLQH
+431 AQKKLQKLQH
-441 KMNIIN
+441 AMNIIN
-447 DNTGTDAETTAILRN
+447 DNSGTDAETTSLLRN

-467 FKQYLTFEDR
+467 FKQYLTFEDK

>member
-1 MKTKDAHNIN
+1 MEG
-11 NTLDIII
+11 II
-18 VLNIR
+18 
-23 ELCMNDILA
+23 A
-32 FIMQHQIETLLL
+32 FIMQHQIETILVLFGIVLL
-44 IFMMIVVAFI
+44 AFF
-54 ITHWQETKFWW
+54 ITHWQEVKFWF
-65 LNFSYNF
+65 LNFTYNF
-72 PFIGKLSGLASDIEG
+72 PVLGKISRLAKDIEG
-87 FDENHKWFYSEERLC
+87 FDTNHKWFYSEERLC

-127 AAGELGR
+127 SVGELGR

-139 FIWIM
+139 FVWIM
-144 IFTLVIVEAF
+144 IFLLVVVEAF

-174 KGAIGVAAM
+174 KGAIGVAVM

-196 QELHKNTLIKK
+196 EELHKNTLIKK

-214 DNAGGTNWRDLKPDE
+214 DNAGGSNWRDLKPDE
-229 QLISID
+229 KLITID

-249 LNRLDANDKVKTSYL
+249 LNRLDVNDKVQATYTKTI
-264 KTNLTL
+264 LTL
-270 IFIFAVAIGAT
+270 LFIGIVAFGAT
-281 YIRHQVLTQE
+281 YIRGQVLNQE
-291 IASSHES
+291 IASAHET
-298 AMNIFNDD
+298 AMNIFGDD
-306 ASPFGNADTTSDDD
+306 ASPFADKESGGDDMD
-320 VNALFGDAATD
+320 ALFGDSTGD
-331 DAKDDLSS
+331 DAGDDLGA
-339 LFGGEEKSSTPTHVT
+339 LFGGDEKAAAESATKP
-354 NSSES
+354 NSES
-359 IEDATNRK
+359 IEDETNRK
-367 GGDATFAILGLMFVF
+367 GGWATFIILGLMFVF
-382 IQILGIFFGMHW
+382 IQILGIFFGIHW
-394 DFAGRESKE
+394 GFGGRESKE

-416 FLAYYEKAKIHIARV
+416 FLAYYEKAKTHIARV
-431 AQRQLQKLQH
+431 AQQQLQKLQH

-447 DNTGTDAETTAILRN
+447 DNSGTDAETTAILRN